1 MADFQVHLEGLSDK
15 RKKARKRK
23 PMKQSMKPMYWL
35 LARLK
40 GWHHHR
46 HHQNHPRQMALK
58 SLRQHPQQQA
68 LTCWQ
73 RHL

>member
-1 MADFQVHLEGLSDK
+1 MAYFQVHLESLSDK

-23 PMKQSMKPMYWL
+23 PMKPLQWP
-35 LARLK
+35 LALLK
-40 GWHHHR
+40 GL
-46 HHQNHPRQMALK
+46 HHQHHPHQMALK

-73 RHL
+73 RRL

>member
-1 MADFQVHLEGLSDK
+1 MADFQVHLESLSDK
-15 RKKARKRK
+15 RKKARKRML
-23 PMKQSMKPMYWL
+23 MKQSMKPMHWL

-40 GWHHHR
+40 GWHHL
-46 HHQNHPRQMALK
+46 HHQNHPRQMALM

-73 RHL
+73 HRL